1 MNLCGGPPKNATF
14 TRDGHGGKATEHKEE
29 MRQIAI
35 EVVNEYVPQI
45 AAEIYNNALQRL
57 MGAIHY
63 DVESVV
69 SVAID
74 GLGEIFNGKKVKK
87 IISDNI
93 MQEMKARLTDMNIK
107 IK

>member
-45 AAEIYNNALQRL
+45 AAEIYNNAL
-57 MGAIHY
+57 
-63 DVESVV
+63 
-69 SVAID
+69 
-74 GLGEIFNGKKVKK
+74 
-87 IISDNI
+87 
-93 MQEMKARLTDMNIK
+93 
-107 IK
+107 